1 MSEKDLTTRNAIL
14 KAAFELLS
22 TDDVKD
28 ITIRSIAHHA
38 NVAISAINYHFQTK
52 ENLIDLSINA
62 GVGNIVN
69 NAVELFN
76 NLPDKPFEKLI
87 IVLND
92 VCNKIASLSRIS
104 KISIINDL
112 QKGFALDNIYNSVN
126 ALNIMLNEIFNGKEF
141 PQKSENEIRIIAYQI
156 TASIQFGF
164 FRSEQMKEEIGLNFY
179 LSNDRKK
186 YIEYILNNLIH
197 K

>member
-76 NLPDKPFEKLI
+76 NLPDKSYKKLI

-92 VCNKIASLSRIS
+92 ICNKIASLSRIS

-112 QKGFALDNIYNSVN
+112 QRGFALDNIYNSVN
-126 ALNIMLNEIFNGKEF
+126 ALNYMLNEIFNGKEY
-141 PQKSENEIRIIAYQI
+141 PVKSKNEIRIISYQI
-156 TASIQFGF
+156 TSSIQFGF
-164 FRSEQMKEEIGLNFY
+164 LRSEQLREEIGLNFY
-179 LSNDRKK
+179 LSNDRNK